1 MAIDKKRLI
10 FCFDGTWNRLDA
22 PNPTNVVLTA
32 ESVLPLGPDGIAQV
46 IYYDEG
52 VGTAKGESLSGGIF
66 GAGIEQNLAD
76 AYRHL
81 IFNHTPGDDI
91 FVFGFSRGAF
101 TARSFVGLIRNC
113 GIVARCEASRV
124 NEAIALYRS
133 RVPDDQPSRETAR
146 RFRAEFAPDTCVE
159 AEEES
164 WRAANVP
171 AYVPGSAPLLTI
183 AYLGVWDTVGAL
195 GVPKRYLFAS
205 RANSGTEFHD
215 TALSAIVRSARHA
228 VAIDESRLDFEPTLW
243 TGFEDMNAAAGRKP
257 EDADAPYQQ
266 KWFPGVHG
274 SVGGGGDFHGLSDQA
289 LDWIWDGARMAGLQL
304 DNSPSSRIYRLLPD
318 FREPLDNVDLSGAG
332 RLAGAKAWIV
342 DKVWRRGV
350 RGGGPQS
357 LHHVSVSARRRWHAR
372 DLPGG
377 GGDYRPP
384 PLSGVAKAL
393 SADETYA
400 MAFPLPPEGSFE
412 IVVVEKGQ
420 SLSKIAKARYGDPM
434 RYPEIFAMNRDK
446 LWDENRIY
454 AGMSLRVP
462 LR

>member
-1 MAIDKKRLI
+1 MAIDKKRLV

-32 ESVLPLGPDGIAQV
+32 ESVLPLGSDGVAQV

-52 VGTAKGESLSGGIF
+52 VGTAKGESLTGGVF

-81 IFNHTPGDDI
+81 IFNYTPGDDI

-113 GIVARCEASRV
+113 GIVARCEAARV

-133 RVPDDQPSRETAR
+133 RVSDDAPSRETAR

-159 AEEES
+159 PDEEA
-164 WRAANVP
+164 WRRANVQG
-171 AYVPGSAPLLTI
+171 YVPDSAAPLTI
-183 AYLGVWDTVGAL
+183 AYLGVWDTVGSL
-195 GVPKRYLFAS
+195 GVPKRYLIASFAN
-205 RANSGTEFHD
+205 RGTEFHD
-215 TALSAIVRSARHA
+215 TGLSALVRSARHA

-243 TGFEDMNAAAGRKP
+243 TGFEEMNAKAGKKP
-257 EDADAPYQQ
+257 DDADAPYQQ

-304 DNSPSSRIYRLLPD
+304 DSSPSSRIYRLLPD
-318 FREPLDNVDLSGAG
+318 FTEPLDNNDLAEVGGFARFKAG
-332 RLAGAKAWIV
+332 LTNKL
-342 DKVWRRGV
+342 WRRGP
-350 RGGGPQS
+350 RAGGPEILQ
-357 LHHVSVSARRRWHAR
+357 HVSVSARRRWHAKG
-372 DLPGG
+372 LPE

-384 PLSGVAKAL
+384 PLAAVAAAL
-393 SADETYA
+393 AADETYA
-400 MAFPLPPEGSFE
+400 KPFPLPAEGTFAV
-412 IVVVEKGQ
+412 VVVEKGQ
-420 SLSKIAKARYGDPM
+420 YLSKIAKERYGDAN
-434 RYPEIFAMNRDK
+434 RWPEIFAMNRDK
-446 LWDENRIY
+446 VWDPDRIY

-462 LR
+462 LA

>member
-1 MAIDKKRLI
+1 MAIDKKRLV

-32 ESVLPLGPDGIAQV
+32 ESVLPLGDDEIAQV

-52 VGTAKGESLSGGIF
+52 VGTAKGESLTGGVF
-66 GAGIEQNLAD
+66 GEGVDQNLAD

-113 GIVARCEASRV
+113 GIVARCHAAMV

-133 RVPDDQPSRETAR
+133 RAPEDQPSRETAR
-146 RFRAEFAPDTCVE
+146 RFRADFAPDTCVE
-159 AEEES
+159 PEEEA
-164 WRAANVP
+164 WRRANVKDYAP
-171 AYVPGSAPLLTI
+171 DSARLLSI

-195 GVPKRYLFAS
+195 GVPKRYRTIAS
-205 RANSGTEFHD
+205 FFNRSKGFHD
-215 TALSAIVRSARHA
+215 TGLSAILRAARHA

-243 TGFEDMNAAAGRKP
+243 TGGDELNAKANKKP
-257 EDADAPYQQ
+257 DEADAPFQQ

-289 LDWIWDGARMAGLQL
+289 LDWIWDGARMAGLRL
-304 DNSPSSRIYRLLPD
+304 DSSPSSRIYRLLPD
-318 FREPLDNVDLSGAG
+318 FTEPLDNTDLSKVGGFARFKAG
-332 RLAGAKAWIV
+332 LT
-342 DKVWRRGV
+342 DKIWRRGP
-350 RGGGPQS
+350 RSGGPVN
-357 LHHVSVSARRRWHAR
+357 LHHVSVSARRRWHASGLA
-372 DLPGG
+372 DGE
-377 GGDYRPP
+377 YRPP
-384 PLSGVAKAL
+384 LLAGVAGAL
-393 SADETYA
+393 GADLEYA
-400 MAFPLPPEGSFE
+400 KPFPLPAPDTFD

-420 SLSKIAKARYGDPM
+420 SLSRIAKDLYGNAM
-434 RYPEIFAMNRDK
+434 RWPEIFAMNRDK

-454 AGMSLRVP
+454 TGMSLRVP
-462 LR
+462 LK